1 MIGATSIQRA
11 YEHSRLNLQFLA
23 AGVACRCFDCLHA
36 FSADQINGWTDQGA
50 TALGPNC
57 GIDAVLSSQ
66 ADALTDALIHRL
78 QATYFG
84 APSRKYSAGEWRS
97 ALAEEHRNRDAT
109 TAST

>member
-1 MIGATSIQRA
+1 MISATRTRRA
-11 YEHSRLNLQFLA
+11 YEHSRLHRQFLA
-23 AGVACRCFDCLHA
+23 AEAACRCSHYLRA
-36 FSADQINGWTDQGA
+36 FPAEQINRWADQGA
-50 TALGPNC
+50 TALCPNC

-66 ADALTDALIHRL
+66 ADASTDALIHRL